1 MLEPLGYGNFYQNY
15 YTPYFCG
22 DVNNYSANQY
32 SGYQAKPQYDTVEL
46 SNKQEEPKK
55 ELSKTAKV
63 GIFSLLALGAAIAGD
78 YILAKGK
85 HVNAILKT
93 IKGESKPLKEAAEN
107 AADDLNKSKKSGST
121 TASGKAESTVSST
134 NNNSKSHQNTNAN
147 VPKAEEPSQKLDTNS
162 SKVETK
168 TETKN
173 NNLKATVDKNPKAKD
188 EPKPVNKN
196 DADTKALKQAEEK
209 TAQEAKAEAAEA
221 AKKKADAE
229 AARLAKKQ
237 VEFERALDFSKK
249 YVDDHMAELDKVML
263 DKDGNLHKG
272 FIESAGTIS
281 LDDLI
286 KPYKGKV
293 EYFYHATTPEAK
305 ASILKEG
312 FNQRIAPKHGH
323 LDGVGGTYFSV
334 AKDPDY
340 GSAVIKAKFNGKIAE
355 VDTNLLDDIKCGN
368 NMRMYKH
375 LTSKGVS
382 EQEAADYGE
391 AVIREYLQRKIFE
404 KGYQGIIGS
413 GQSYTAGCKYF
424 AALDPKLI
432 QIVE

>member
-32 SGYQAKPQYDTVEL
+32 SGYQTKPQYDTVEL

-78 YILAKGK
+78 YIFAKGK

-93 IKGESKPLKEAAEN
+93 IKSESKPLKDAAEN

-121 TASGKAESTVSST
+121 IASGKAESTVSST
-134 NNNSKSHQNTNAN
+134 NNNSKPQQNTNSN

-173 NNLKATVDKNPKAKD
+173 NNSKTAVDENPKTKD
-188 EPKPVNKN
+188 EPKTVNKN
-196 DADTKALKQAEEK
+196 DESAKALKEA
-209 TAQEAKAEAAEA
+209 EAKATEA

-237 VEFERALDFSKK
+237 AEFERALDFSKK
-249 YVDDHMAELDKVML
+249 YVDDHMTELDKVML
-263 DKDGNLHKG
+263 DKDGKLHKG
-272 FIESAGTIS
+272 FVESAGTVS

-286 KPYKGKV
+286 KPYNGKV

-312 FNQRIAPKHGH
+312 FNPRIAPKHGH

-432 QIVE
+432 QIIE

>member
-22 DVNNYSANQY
+22 GVNNYAGDQY
-32 SGYQAKPQYDTVEL
+32 SAYQIKPQYDTVEL
-46 SNKQEEPKK
+46 SSNKQEEPKK

-78 YILAKGK
+78 YIFAKGK

-107 AADDLNKSKKSGST
+107 SADDLNKSKKSATS
-121 TASGKAESTVSST
+121 TASTKAEPTVSST
-134 NNNSKSHQNTNAN
+134 NNNSKPQQNTNAN
-147 VPKAEEPSQKLDTNS
+147 TPKAEEHSQKPDTNS
-162 SKVETK
+162 SNVDTNKKTKKNNSKTTVDENPKTKVEPK
-168 TETKN
+168 T
-173 NNLKATVDKNPKAKD
+173 
-188 EPKPVNKN
+188 VNKT
-196 DADTKALKQAEEK
+196 DADVKAQKDAEEK
-209 TAQEAKAEAAEA
+209 AAQE
-221 AKKKADAE
+221 AKKKADSE

-249 YVDDHMAELDKVML
+249 YVDEHMAELDKVML
-263 DKDGNLHKG
+263 DKDGNIHKG

-293 EYFYHATTPEAK
+293 EYFYHATTPDAK

-323 LDGVGGTYFSV
+323 LDGVGGSYFSI
-334 AKDPDY
+334 ANNPDY

-355 VDTNLLDDIKCGN
+355 VDTNLLDDIKTGN
-368 NMRMYKH
+368 NMRMFKH

-382 EQEAADYGE
+382 EQEAVDYGE

>member
-63 GIFSLLALGAAIAGD
+63 GIFSLLAVGAAIAGD
-78 YILAKGK
+78 YIFAKGK

-107 AADDLNKSKKSGST
+107 AADDLNKSKKSGTST
-121 TASGKAESTVSST
+121 VSGKAESTVSST
-134 NNNSKSHQNTNAN
+134 NNNSKSHQNTNVN

-173 NNLKATVDKNPKAKD
+173 NNSKTTVDENPKTKD
-188 EPKPVNKN
+188 EPKPVNTN
-196 DADTKALKQAEEK
+196 DESAKALKEA
-209 TAQEAKAEAAEA
+209 EAKAAEA

-249 YVDDHMAELDKVML
+249 YVDEHMVELDKVML

-312 FNQRIAPKHGH
+312 FNPRIAPKHGH
-323 LDGVGGTYFSV
+323 LDGVGGTYFSI

-355 VDTNLLDDIKCGN
+355 VDTNLLDNIKTGN

-375 LTSKGVS
+375 LTSKGLS
-382 EQEAADYGE
+382 EQEASDYGE